1 MNLSG
6 IWRMTAAAL
15 VLVLCAGCGGA
26 QPSRQIASIAHS
38 AASGAAAPESS
49 DTAEPAGGFS
59 APEPLTA
66 VFDESAAQ
74 SDNGVFW
81 DISHLARGYVAVR
94 TDQEGKIK
102 FLLTYQGDTG
112 GAPSQYSYLLPSDG
126 SPAII
131 PLQLGDGDYELAVCQ
146 NISGDKYA
154 YLSRQT
160 VTAALEDE
168 FAPFLRPSIYIPYSP
183 DSACVK
189 KASELAAGAA
199 DTVDAV
205 GRIYDYIVK
214 NIAYDTP
221 KAQSIGTDYYPNPD
235 ETLSTGKG
243 ICVDYAALAAAML
256 RSQGIPTKLITG
268 YVAPNDLYHAWNMIW
283 LEETGWITVEF
294 EVVPGVWNRVDT
306 TFAAGGADSEY
317 IGDGSNYTD
326 FRTY

>member
-1 MNLSG
+1 MKLPK
-6 IWRMTAAAL
+6 RCRLAAAAL
-15 VLVLCAGCGGA
+15 ALTLCAGCGSA
-26 QPSRQIASIAHS
+26 PPSQQIESIAQN
-38 AASGAAAPESS
+38 AAPSAAAPVQSEG
-49 DTAEPAGGFS
+49 GGFS

-66 VFDESAAQ
+66 TFDEAAAQ
-74 SDNGVFW
+74 TDNDVLW
-81 DISHLARGYVAVR
+81 DTSHLAQGYVAVR
-94 TDQEGKIK
+94 TSQPGKIK

-112 GAPSQYSYLLPSDG
+112 GAPSQYSYLMPADG

-131 PLQLGDGDYELAVCQ
+131 PLQLGSGDYELAVCQ

-160 VTAALEDE
+160 VTAALEDD
-168 FAPFLRPSIYIPYSP
+168 FAPFLRPSIYIPYTP
-183 DSACVK
+183 DSACVA
-189 KASELAAGAA
+189 KASELTAGAA

-205 GRIYDYIVK
+205 GRIYDYIVT
-214 NIAYDTP
+214 NIDYDTP
-221 KAQSIGTDYYPNPD
+221 KAESIGTDYYPDPD
-235 ETLSTGKG
+235 ETLATGKG

-294 EVVPGVWNRVDT
+294 EVKPGVWNRVDT
-306 TFAAGGADSEY
+306 TFAAGGAGSQY

>member
-1 MNLSG
+1 
-6 IWRMTAAAL
+6 MTLPKPFRLAAAAL
-15 VLVLCAGCGGA
+15 ALALCAGCGSPEPSQQIESIVQTSTPGDAPA
-26 QPSRQIASIAHS
+26 QTS
-38 AASGAAAPESS
+38 E
-49 DTAEPAGGFS
+49 GGSFT

-66 VFDESAAQ
+66 AFDETAART
-74 SDNGVFW
+74 DNDVLW
-81 DISHLARGYVAVR
+81 DISHLAQGYVAVR
-94 TDQEGKIK
+94 TSQQGKIK

-112 GAPSQYSYLLPSDG
+112 GAPGQYSYLMPADG

-131 PLQLGDGDYELAVCQ
+131 PLQLGSGDYELAVCQ

-160 VTAALEDE
+160 VTAALEDD

-183 DSACVK
+183 DSACVA
-189 KASELAAGAA
+189 KASELTSGAA

-205 GRIYDYIVK
+205 GRIYDYIIT
-214 NIAYDTP
+214 NIDYDTP
-221 KAQSIGTDYYPNPD
+221 KAESIGTDYYPDPD
-235 ETLSTGKG
+235 ETLATGKG

-294 EVVPGVWNRVDT
+294 EVKSGVWNRVDT
-306 TFAAGGADSEY
+306 TFAAGGADSRY